1 MSIQIRTD
9 RDAWRMVPVGEI
21 QPYERNA
28 KIHGPEQ
35 LRLLRRSLRES
46 GFVRPLLVDEELRLI
61 AGHGVLEAARAEGME
76 RVPCVVVTGL
86 TEAQRRAY
94 ILADNKLSELA
105 PWDEGIL
112 ALELPELEALD
123 VDVSALGFE
132 PLGDADPPAKADGDA
147 AAPEEGPPPV
157 VSPPLARRGDLW
169 TLGPH
174 RVMCG
179 DCTSRGDVEA
189 LLGVVEGARGVLDLF
204 GGSLST
210 MMACDQVGQPCYSME
225 LSPEFVSTG
234 IRRWAEVH
242 GWEDVRC
249 IRDGRELT
257 AGEAG
262 VEI

>member
-112 ALELPELEALD
+112 ALELPELEALG

-132 PLGDADPPAKADGDA
+132 PVPAVDFEPFDGEGDGGGSQMADGDKFRIVL
-147 AAPEEGPPPV
+147 GPLIFDLPDRDH
-157 VSPPLARRGDLW
+157 SLYDLARHADSDA
-169 TLGPH
+169 
-174 RVMCG
+174 VA
-179 DCTSRGDVEA
+179 A
-189 LLGVVEGARGVLDLF
+189 LLEARLRDILTGAAL
-204 GGSLST
+204 
-210 MMACDQVGQPCYSME
+210 
-225 LSPEFVSTG
+225 
-234 IRRWAEVH
+234 
-242 GWEDVRC
+242 
-249 IRDGRELT
+249 
-257 AGEAG
+257 
-262 VEI
+262 